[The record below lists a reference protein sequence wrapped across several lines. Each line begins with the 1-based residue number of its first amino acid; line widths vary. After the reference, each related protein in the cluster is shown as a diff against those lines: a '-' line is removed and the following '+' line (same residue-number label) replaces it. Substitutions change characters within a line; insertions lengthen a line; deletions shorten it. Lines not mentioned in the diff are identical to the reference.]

1 MAALTGVTGT
11 VVTIRSRP
19 VILLRGRIDPVAST
33 ASIACRILVDSPRRG
48 KARQQSN
55 LRVR

>member
-19 VILLRGRIDPVAST
+19 VILMRRRIDPVAST
-33 ASIACRILVDSPRRG
+33 RVAL
-48 KARQQSN
+48 ARQQSN
-55 LRVR
+55 VRVR

>member
-19 VILLRGRIDPVAST
+19 VILMRRRIDPVAST
-33 ASIACRILVDSPRRG
+33 ASPWRG
-48 KARQQSN
+48 KARHQSN
-55 LRVR
+55 VRVR

>member
-19 VILLRGRIDPVAST
+19 VILLRGRIGPVAST
-33 ASIACRILVDSPRRG
+33 ASITDALVDSPRRG

-55 LRVR
+55 VRVR